1 MTGFRIM
8 LAAIIAIVGIY
19 TIIVIGEH
27 GINFISPFYSDIAKM
42 GWPGQFNLDFHAF
55 LILGSLWLMWRHH
68 FSPLGLILG
77 IVVFVGGAPFVCG
90 YMLVM
95 LAKDKAS
102 IADLLL
108 GKQRAAAL
116 RNN

>member
-42 GWPGQFNLDFHAF
+42 GWPGQFN
-55 LILGSLWLMWRHH
+55 
-68 FSPLGLILG
+68 
-77 IVVFVGGAPFVCG
+77 
-90 YMLVM
+90 
-95 LAKDKAS
+95 
-102 IADLLL
+102 
-108 GKQRAAAL
+108 
-116 RNN
+116 